1 MLGHIR
7 AMKYITIILLCVG
20 AVIVTLCL
28 YDAVKWFLYAY
39 FRYRRVPMSRWQSF
53 RSGLHDFPFLL
64 LGTAG
69 MMVNI
74 VAFSAILILPVAVC
88 VGLFFAGKHFF
99 GK

>member
-1 MLGHIR
+1 
-7 AMKYITIILLCVG
+7 MKHTSIILLSVG

-39 FRYRRVPMSRWQSF
+39 FRYRRVPMSRLQSF
-53 RSGLHDFPFLL
+53 RSGLHDFPLL
-64 LGTAG
+64 FLGTAG

-74 VAFSAILILPVAVC
+74 LVVFAILASPVAVC
-88 VGLFFAGKHFF
+88 VALFFAGKHFL